1 MKKSILISEEEKRRI
16 LSMHVNA
23 GLGSTV
29 SENFKFTNSGNG
41 PEVVLELGSDNVY
54 KIESNDDICFVDKN
68 LCSKSLEFKNFT
80 MNHGHHN
87 YLVGDGAFPP
97 YYLIDIPMEG
107 DNFKEILKKST
118 VQICERDDDYQYDV
132 YEISLYSVIDK
143 FSKELSEFL
152 KQVIDKVIEDS
163 SKPEEPGQDLGL
175 GDLGN
180 YK

>member
-23 GLGSTV
+23 GLGSMV

-41 PEVVLELGSDNVY
+41 PEVVLKLGSDNVY
-54 KIESNDDICFVDKN
+54 KIESDDDICFVDEN

-80 MNHGHHN
+80 MRDGHHN
-87 YLVGDGAFPP
+87 YLIGDGAFPP
-97 YYLIDIPMEG
+97 YYLIKIPMKG
-107 DNFKEILKKST
+107 DNFKQILKDST
-118 VQICERDDDYQYDV
+118 VLICYRDDDYYYQV
-132 YEISLYSVIDK
+132 AVVSLYNVINK

-152 KQVIDKVIEDS
+152 KQVIDKVIDDS
-163 SKPEEPGQDLGL
+163 SKPEEPGEDLGL
-175 GDLGN
+175 EDLGN

>member
-23 GLGSTV
+23 GLNSVV
-29 SENFKFTNSGNG
+29 SENFKFTDSGNG

-118 VQICERDDDYQYDV
+118 VQICERDDDYQYEV